1 MQGIK
6 KDIEL
11 QNEINRL
18 QASGAGG
25 GTVTYAVQDLTLEG
39 TDDTTTAVAAYGI
52 NLVKVATTSDLATRL
67 PIASTGK
74 QVIFIN
80 TSTLPILVFP
90 SAVGGTINGVVNGYA
105 TIPNDGVSYSFY
117 CTENPLPGAWT
128 WAPPAVGQIQLPT
141 ISISHTNG
149 VQTES
154 WGVGNVGAQLI
165 NPPGPN
171 WYNDINIVGFPTASG
186 GTQITFTPGPDY
198 WATTN
203 FNPARTLITTKVYS
217 NFLPGD
223 SPTPTQVPTI
233 GRYVAYSNGSGFN
246 NYTASQVR
254 LSTLFGGQTVVAG
267 PTNTPSEIG
276 DVDTLYCIQPA
287 NLVQVPPA
295 ENDAI
300 GIGPDGNYYYTFR
313 INIPFTAAT
322 KVYEFDIFLE
332 HD

>member
-52 NLVKVATTSDLATRL
+52 NLVKAATTSDLATRL

-149 VQTES
+149 VQTQAY
-154 WGVGNVGAQLI
+154 GVGNVGAQLI

-171 WYNDINIVGFPTASG
+171 WYDDINVTGFPT
-186 GTQITFTPGPDY
+186 ITFVPGADY
-198 WATTN
+198 WATAN
-203 FNPARTLITTKVYS
+203 FNPARTLVTTKVYS

-223 SPTPTQVPTI
+223 SPAPTQVPSVQ
-233 GRYVAYSNGSGFN
+233 RKVAYSTGGGTFA
-246 NYTASQVR
+246 NYTASGVS
-254 LSTLFGGQTVVAG
+254 LYGGQTVVAG
-267 PTNTPSEIG
+267 PTNVPAQVG
-276 DVDTLYCIQPA
+276 DYDTLYQIQPA
-287 NLVQVPPA
+287 NLVQIAPA
-295 ENDAI
+295 ETDVI
-300 GIGPDGNYYYTFR
+300 GIGAYGNHYYTF
-313 INIPFTAAT
+313 IITIPNTAIT
-322 KVYEFDIFLE
+322 KVYDFDIFLE